1 MISIYSERN
10 DANSSTRYESQ
21 RVYDIERKK
30 KTIIKNI
37 YSISVEN
44 LVALNVKISC
54 CKDKR

>member
-10 DANSSTRYESQ
+10 DANNSTRYESQ
-21 RVYDIERKK
+21 GVYDTEKK

-44 LVALNVKISC
+44 LVALNVKIFC

>member
-30 KTIIKNI
+30 N
-37 YSISVEN
+37 N
-44 LVALNVKISC
+44 N
-54 CKDKR
+54 